1 VQLHYIGYPG
11 TLGVEFIDYL
21 IVDPFVVPP
30 EERQHYSEALV
41 YLSQCYQANDRK
53 RAASEARPD
62 RVEAGLPPDA
72 FVFCCFNQTY
82 KITPD
87 FFAAWMR
94 LLTAVPGSVLWLL
107 ADNRWVEDNLRRE
120 AAARGVAPDRLV
132 FAPRQPV
139 PDHLARHA
147 LADLF
152 LDTFPYNAHT
162 TASDALWMG
171 LPVLTRAGRSFA
183 SRVAASLLHA
193 VGLPELI
200 THDLAQYEQLALELA
215 RGPARL
221 AAMRHHLAAAR
232 ATAPLFDIDRRR
244 REIETAYR
252 LMWELHQRG
261 EAPRTMTIEAD
272 RSARL
277 GQQ

>member
-1 VQLHYIGYPG
+1 
-11 TLGVEFIDYL
+11 
-21 IVDPFVVPP
+21 
-30 EERQHYSEALV
+30 
-41 YLSQCYQANDRK
+41 
-53 RAASEARPD
+53 
-62 RVEAGLPPDA
+62 
-72 FVFCCFNQTY
+72 
-82 KITPD
+82 
-87 FFAAWMR
+87 MR
-94 LLTAVPGSVLWLL
+94 LLSAVPGSALWLL
-107 ADNRWVEDNLRRE
+107 ADNRWAEDNLRRE
-120 AAARGVAPDRLV
+120 AAALGVAPDRLV

-171 LPVLTRAGRSFA
+171 LPVLTCAGRSFA

-200 THDLAQYEQLALELA
+200 TRDLAEYERLALMLA
-215 RGPARL
+215 REPARL
-221 AAMRHHLAAAR
+221 TAMRRHLEAVR
-232 ATAPLFDIDRRR
+232 TTAPLFDSDRTR

-261 EAPRTMTIEAD
+261 EAPRTMTIE
-272 RSARL
+272 
-277 GQQ
+277 G